1 MSHGDKVSRI
11 VVVVLCLLV
20 VALSATFYVQL
31 SSLSHD
37 IDTARTT
44 LQEATQTL
52 SSKVDAKVQSLE
64 ESDAVLADV
73 MGKQKTDLMTRIIVL
88 ENKSNSQIQ
97 NVLGQLQASE
107 LRNQQLVTDLEK
119 NLGQKIQKLNVQSS
133 DFSTIISTIIRSVVS
148 VITDQGQGSGVFV
161 YRQGYLITN
170 HHVIENAQQIRVLT
184 YDGKQHTATPIAF
197 NAAKDIALLRI
208 DDTSYP
214 LLPLANSDSAQVG
227 ERVVALGNPG
237 GLGFTVTEGI
247 VSAVN
252 RNIGGSIFIQTDVPI
267 NPGNSGGALVNTD
280 SEVLGINTFKIS
292 NFEGVGFAVP
302 SNVVK
307 QLLDEIFAQ
316 IDAQS

>member
-1 MSHGDKVSRI
+1 MNRGDTFSRI
-11 VVVVLCLLV
+11 VVVVLFLLL
-20 VALSATFYVQL
+20 VALSVTFYVQV
-31 SSLSHD
+31 SSLSQD
-37 IDTARTT
+37 LDATRTT
-44 LQEATQTL
+44 LHEATQTL
-52 SSKVDAKVQSLE
+52 SSKLDTKVKSLE

-73 MGKQKTDLMTRIIVL
+73 IGKQKNDLLNRIVFL

-97 NVLGQLQASE
+97 SVLGQLQASE

-133 DFSTIISTIIRSVVS
+133 DFSAIISTIIRSVVS

-161 YRQGYLITN
+161 YRQGYIITN
-170 HHVIENAQQIRVLT
+170 HHVIENAQQVRVVT

-214 LLPLANSDSAQVG
+214 MLPLANSDTAQVG
-227 ERVVALGNPG
+227 ERVVAMGNPG

-252 RNIGGSIFIQTDVPI
+252 RNIGGNLFIQTDVPI
-267 NPGNSGGALVNTD
+267 NPGNSGGPLVNAN

-292 NFEGVGFAVP
+292 NFEGVGFSVP

-316 IDAQS
+316 IDTQ